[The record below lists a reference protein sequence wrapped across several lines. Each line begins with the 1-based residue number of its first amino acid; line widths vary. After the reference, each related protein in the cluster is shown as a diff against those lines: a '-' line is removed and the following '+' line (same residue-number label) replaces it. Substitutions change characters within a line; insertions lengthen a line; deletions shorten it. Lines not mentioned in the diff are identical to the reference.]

1 MPDPLQRRNN
11 PRNSFSCFARF
22 RTLDAGPYDFERL
35 CVTKDFSH
43 DGLYFLALD
52 RDVALRMKLL
62 LRFPYL
68 GDPSAANP
76 ECVVEVVRTMP
87 LDLKRCGVGVRLI
100 SFHPPAKQNAVIIPE
115 MSPSKDLT
123 LNGIDLYA

>member
-1 MPDPLQRRNN
+1 MPDPMQRRNN

-22 RTLDAGPYDFERL
+22 RTLDAGPYNFERL

-43 DGLYFLALD
+43 DGLYFLVLD
-52 RDVALRMKLL
+52 HDVALKMKLL

-68 GDPSAANP
+68 GDPSAANR
-76 ECVVEVVRTMP
+76 ECVVEVVRTLP
-87 LDLKRCGVGVRLI
+87 LELKCCGVGVRLI
-100 SFHPPAKQNAVIIPE
+100 SFQNPAKQNAVTIPDIA
-115 MSPSKDLT
+115 PQKDLT

>member
-1 MPDPLQRRNN
+1 MPDPSQRRSN

-22 RTLDAGPYDFERL
+22 RTLDAGPYNFERL

-52 RDVALRMKLL
+52 HDVALKMKLL
-62 LRFPYL
+62 LKFPYL
-68 GDPSAANP
+68 GDPSAANR
-76 ECVVEVVRTMP
+76 ECVVEVVRTLP

-100 SFHPPAKQNAVIIPE
+100 SFQGPEKQNAVIVPE
-115 MSPSKDLT
+115 MSAPKDLT
-123 LNGIDLYA
+123 LNRIDLYA